1 MTDQATSATW
11 ELLNAI
17 DVAAAA
23 QSFRNA
29 EGTPHLCIDEFLRPE
44 FARRVAAAYPA
55 YQEAGTQGKSY
66 SVLHESGKVQ
76 LTDAS
81 RFPQPVAELNA
92 ALGSR
97 EFLETMVEIA
107 GIEDLVAD
115 PELRGGG
122 MHLMGSG
129 ARLDVHVDFNRFK
142 QRGLH
147 RRLNIL
153 VFLNP
158 DWRPEWEGRFELWD
172 AEVKHRIAAYTPVFN
187 RCVFFATS
195 EKSFHGVTRVSCP
208 PGQSRRSFAAY
219 YYTEAAPTDWAGRH
233 STIFR
238 HRPGEE
244 WRAILRLR
252 ELTSAALR
260 SGARWLGR
268 RLLGS

>member
-1 MTDQATSATW
+1 MTDEATSATW
-11 ELLNAI
+11 KLLNAI
-17 DVAAAA
+17 DVSAAAR
-23 QSFRNA
+23 SFRNA

-44 FARRVAAAYPA
+44 FARCVAAAYPA
-55 YQEAGTQGKSY
+55 YEGAVAQGKSY
-66 SVLHESGKVQ
+66 SALHETGKVQ

-81 RFPQPVAELNA
+81 RFPAPVAELNA
-92 ALGSR
+92 ALASP

-115 PELRGGG
+115 PELKGGG

-129 ARLDVHVDFNRFK
+129 ARLDVHVDFNRFVE
-142 QRGLH
+142 RGLH

-158 DWRPEWEGRFELWD
+158 DWRSEWEGRFELWD
-172 AEVKHRIAAYTPVFN
+172 AGVKRRIAAYAPAFN

-195 EKSFHGVTRVSCP
+195 ERSFHGVTRVSCP

-219 YYTEAAPTDWAGRH
+219 YYTEAAPTDWAGQH

-238 HRPGEE
+238 HRPGEG
-244 WRAILRLR
+244 WRAILLLQER
-252 ELTSAALR
+252 TSAALR
-260 SGARWLGR
+260 SGTRWLGR
-268 RLLGS
+268 RLRGS